1 MKFGLFFA
9 FQLPRPWAAGFERA
23 AFDEALEQVEL
34 ADRIGIQH
42 CWGQEHDFLEE
53 YSHSSAPE
61 VYLGAFTQRTKRI
74 RIGHGVVH
82 MPPRYNN
89 TARIAARLGTL
100 DLLSGGRVE
109 WGTGEG
115 GTRIE
120 LGGYNIP
127 YVEKRPMWEE
137 AVRECANMMASAPY
151 AGHAGE
157 FVDIGQANIV
167 PKPLQRPHPPL
178 WIACTNRA
186 SLRHAAK
193 AGAGALTFAFID
205 AKEAKF
211 WVEEYYETFRN
222 ECEPV
227 ARSVNP
233 NVAMLTQFM
242 CNEDRQMALK
252 RGYEGARF
260 FAYGLAHYFRNGPH
274 IPGRTNV
281 WKEFQGDPLEAMG
294 GNYGLGTP
302 AEIEEHFRS
311 FEEAGVDQL
320 ILLQQAGHYKHEH
333 IMDSLSLFGRTIL
346 PGFIEREAVQDAEK
360 AASLAPYIKKALSK
374 VESRVAAN
382 AAKPVAAEA

>member
-1 MKFGLFFA
+1 MKFGVFFA
-9 FQLPRPWAAGFERA
+9 FQLPRPWPDGYEQS
-23 AFDEALEQVEL
+23 AFDEALEQVEY
-34 ADRIGIQH
+34 ADEIGIQH
-42 CWGQEHDFLEE
+42 CWAQEHDFLEE
-53 YSHSSAPE
+53 YSHSAAPE
-61 VYLGAFTQRTKRI
+61 VYLGAFTQRTKRM
-74 RIGHGVVH
+74 RIGHGIVH

-89 TARIAARLGTL
+89 TARIASRLGTL
-100 DLLSGGRVE
+100 DVLSNGRVE

-127 YVEKRPMWEE
+127 YVEKRPMWQES
-137 AVRECANMMASAPY
+137 VRECANMMARAPY
-151 AGHAGE
+151 KGHSGH
-157 FVDIGQANIV
+157 FVNVGPANIV
-167 PKPLQRPHPPL
+167 PKPIQRPHPPL

-222 ECEPV
+222 ECEP
-227 ARSVNP
+227 AALSVNP

-242 CNEDRQMALK
+242 CHEDRETALR

-260 FAYGLAHYFRNGPH
+260 FAHGLAHYFRNGPH

-281 WKEFQGDPLEAMG
+281 WKEFLNDTSLEAMG

-302 AEIEEHFRS
+302 EEIDEHFRA

-320 ILLQQAGHYKHEH
+320 ILLQQAGHYKHQH
-333 IMDSLSLFGRTIL
+333 IMESLALFGRTIL
-346 PGFIEREAVQDAEK
+346 PGYIERDCELSAQK
-360 AASLAPYIKKALSK
+360 AAELAPHIEKALSK
-374 VESRVAAN
+374 IDIDLASVAAQ
-382 AAKPVAAEA
+382 